1 MNNPSQSN
9 TYINAV
15 KLRSRPAQFIRDT
28 SLFAALSGFAIL
40 AGCASN
46 SPAPIV
52 HRTTGTDST
61 QAQRDYYTV
70 GRGDTIVSISQRF
83 GVSIK
88 DLLEF
93 NNLPAQPVLQAG
105 QVLRLRSLVDPAVAK
120 PSIPANPSDA
130 APAQTGPIRQSSA
143 TTAATVPVVI
153 DPPKLAIKTSP
164 KGLKRPYTDAT
175 YTDMA
180 KGIEP
185 SQSAMAASTN
195 APVVAAAPTLPAPA
209 APSMDPASA
218 DKIETR
224 SDGSGLAWAWPASGK
239 VLQTFDGQKSRGV
252 VIVGE
257 PGKPVMAAA
266 NGKVLFAKEYLD
278 YGKLVIISHS
288 SDVVSVY
295 AQNNTINIKEGQTVT
310 RGQKIA
316 EQGPRLQFE
325 VRRNGKAVDPTQYL
339 PNR

>member
-1 MNNPSQSN
+1 MNNASQRFSN
-9 TYINAV
+9 RMA
-15 KLRSRPAQFIRDT
+15 P
-28 SLFAALSGFAIL
+28 FAALLLSAVL
-40 AGCASN
+40 AGCASTP
-46 SPAPIV
+46 PAPIV
-52 HRTTGTDST
+52 HRTAGTEST

-70 GRGDTIVSISQRF
+70 GRGDTIVGISQRF

-88 DLLEF
+88 DLIEF
-93 NNLPAQPVLQAG
+93 NSLPAQPVLQAG
-105 QVLRLRSLVDPAVAK
+105 QVLRLRPLVDPAVAK
-120 PSIPANPSDA
+120 PAIPTNPGDA
-130 APAQTGPIRQSSA
+130 GAAQTGPIRPSPV
-143 TTAATVPVVI
+143 TTTATVPTVV
-153 DPPKLAIKTSP
+153 DTPKIALKTSP

-175 YTDMA
+175 YSDMA
-180 KGIEP
+180 KGAEP
-185 SQSAMAASTN
+185 GQVAHSPSVASTN
-195 APVVAAAPTLPAPA
+195 APVAAGVQPAPTVTQAPTVA
-209 APSMDPASA
+209 EAPTP

-224 SDGSGLAWAWPASGK
+224 NDGSGLAWAWPATGK

-295 AQNNTINIKEGQTVT
+295 AQNNTISIKEGQTVT

>member
-1 MNNPSQSN
+1 MIPKFS
-9 TYINAV
+9 
-15 KLRSRPAQFIRDT
+15 SRPADLVNGA
-28 SLFAALSGFAIL
+28 SSFAALLVLAAL

-52 HRTTGTDST
+52 HRTTGTEST

-70 GRGDTIVSISQRF
+70 GRGDTIVGISQRF

-88 DLLEF
+88 DLIEF

-105 QVLRLRSLVDPAVAK
+105 QVLRLRPLVDPSVAK
-120 PSIPANPSDA
+120 PSVPTSPSDA
-130 APAQTGPIRQSSA
+130 GQAQTGPIRQSPP
-143 TTAATVPVVI
+143 TTVTTVPAVI
-153 DPPKLAIKTSP
+153 DSPKLVIKTSP

-180 KGIEP
+180 KGIDP
-185 SQSAMAASTN
+185 SQPVSTN
-195 APVVAAAPTLPAPA
+195 APAVAAVSAVPMTAGPATSTPTSTP
-209 APSMDPASA
+209 PSADQQSA

-295 AQNNTINIKEGQTVT
+295 AQNNTISIKEGQTVT

-339 PNR
+339 PSR

>member
-1 MNNPSQSN
+1 M
-9 TYINAV
+9 
-15 KLRSRPAQFIRDT
+15 
-28 SLFAALSGFAIL
+28 AALL
-40 AGCASN
+40 QGCAN
-46 SPAPIV
+46 TSPAPIV
-52 HRTTGTDST
+52 HRTAGTESA

-70 GRGDTIVSISQRF
+70 GRGDTIVGISQRF

-93 NNLPAQPVLQAG
+93 NNLPSQPVLQAG
-105 QVLRLRSLVDPAVAK
+105 QVLRLRPLVEPSVAKATPPQDAGGAQTAPIRPVVIAAPASVDPAKV
-120 PSIPANPSDA
+120 DA
-130 APAQTGPIRQSSA
+130 
-143 TTAATVPVVI
+143 
-153 DPPKLAIKTSP
+153 PKLALKTQP

-180 KGIEP
+180 KGVD
-185 SQSAMAASTN
+185 ASG
-195 APVVAAAPTLPAPA
+195 APA
-209 APSMDPASA
+209 AVAVVAVPPPIPVITTPPVVDIAPEKA
-218 DKIETR
+218 ETR

-239 VLQTFDGQKSRGV
+239 VLQTFDGVKSRGV

-257 PGKPVMAAA
+257 PGKAVTAAA

-288 SDVVSVY
+288 ADVVSVY
-295 AQNNTINIKEGQTVT
+295 AQNNSISIKEGQTVT

-325 VRRNGKAVDPTQYL
+325 VRRNGKAVDPSQYL
-339 PNR
+339 PNK